1 MIVLVV
7 SILIIVG
14 LILMVAGFVLPAR
27 DDLYDS
33 DRVDAEIREM
43 VRRNVNGS
51 KRQVQE
57 MVDTVIG
64 DNIGQTTRAIER
76 ITNEKIQSISDYSD
90 TVINEIHKSHDE
102 VTFMYEML
110 DAKHKDLKKTSAE
123 VTKVAKEAADTAR
136 DAKISAEETYGKAKN
151 KLDEAVLTVQQIE
164 EAKRTELAKELASI
178 KAYAKQSAQDR
189 LEMERSLAETRNA
202 QAMQQMAMQQ
212 QMEARRQAEEAAM
225 AAQIEQQLKMEQ
237 QLEYERRER
246 ERIAQVQQ
254 MEVDASLQARSIEIQ
269 RQKTSAPA
277 PVPASRHEIPE
288 TVYIDGQPLP
298 QHEVSK
304 EVRTAV
310 DNSVSIDGQRG
321 TISEIVAK
329 NDRKMPES
337 FTKMMQPETYDSGV
351 WFGDVEPTSAMR
363 RAAMERLRSEEE
375 ERQKRMKK
383 NFKPMA
389 DRGMKQ
395 IDVSRS
401 HVIGVKDESK
411 NKVVPI
417 SQGGKGGNAYR
428 ELLLAGKDPS
438 DLSLNDH
445 ILLMH
450 HQGKSNM
457 AIARELGLG
466 IGEVTLVIEL
476 SKKQRVVKD
485 NNG

>member
-1 MIVLVV
+1 MVVLVV

-33 DRVDAEIREM
+33 ERVDTEIREM

-164 EAKRTELAKELASI
+164 EAKRTELARELASI

-189 LEMERSLAETRNA
+189 LEMERSLAETRQQ

-212 QMEARRQAEEAAM
+212 QMEARRQAEEAAR

-246 ERIAQVQQ
+246 ERIKQVQQ
-254 MEVDASLQARSIEIQ
+254 MEEDAYLQAQAIQ
-269 RQKTSAPA
+269 IQQQKAATQTGT
-277 PVPASRHEIPE
+277 SRHDIPE

-310 DNSVSIDGQRG
+310 EGVVSIDGQRG
-321 TISEIVAK
+321 TISDIVAK
-329 NDRKMPES
+329 NDRKIPES
-337 FTKMMQPETYDSGV
+337 FTRMMQPETYDSGV
-351 WFGDVEPTSAMR
+351 WFGDVEPTAAMR
-363 RAAMERLRSEEE
+363 KAAMERLRSEEE

-395 IDVSRS
+395 IDVSRA

>member
-1 MIVLVV
+1 MSDYRIFTDSGCDIDRKTLEDWGVV
-7 SILIIVG
+7 
-14 LILMVAGFVLPAR
+14 
-27 DDLYDS
+27 
-33 DRVDAEIREM
+33 RVDL
-43 VRRNVNGS
+43 
-51 KRQVQE
+51 
-57 MVDTVIG
+57 
-64 DNIGQTTRAIER
+64 
-76 ITNEKIQSISDYSD
+76 
-90 TVINEIHKSHDE
+90 
-102 VTFMYEML
+102 TFMDSEKEYPIDAFTSKEFYDEMRGGR
-110 DAKHKDLKKTSAE
+110 
-123 VTKVAKEAADTAR
+123 VF
-136 DAKISAEETYGKAKN
+136 
-151 KLDEAVLTVQQIE
+151 
-164 EAKRTELAKELASI
+164 
-178 KAYAKQSAQDR
+178 
-189 LEMERSLAETRNA
+189 
-202 QAMQQMAMQQ
+202 
-212 QMEARRQAEEAAM
+212 
-225 AAQIEQQLKMEQ
+225 
-237 QLEYERRER
+237 
-246 ERIAQVQQ
+246 
-254 MEVDASLQARSIEIQ
+254 
-269 RQKTSAPA
+269 KTSAPA

-337 FTKMMQPETYDSGV
+337 FTRMMQPETYDAGV

-395 IDVSRS
+395 IDVSRA

>member
-1 MIVLVV
+1 MVVLVV

-14 LILMVAGFVLPAR
+14 LVLMVAGFVLPAR

-33 DRVDAEIREM
+33 ERVDADIREM
-43 VRRNVNGS
+43 VRRNVNAS

-123 VTKVAKEAADTAR
+123 VTKLAKEATETAR
-136 DAKISAEETYGKAKN
+136 DAKISAEETYSKAKN

-212 QMEARRQAEEAAM
+212 QMKAQQQAQEAAK

-246 ERIAQVQQ
+246 ERVAQVAQ
-254 MEVDASLQARSIEIQ
+254 MEQDAYLQAQAIAIQ
-269 RQKTSAPA
+269 RERESVKTAA
-277 PVPASRHEIPE
+277 AMHEIPE

-304 EVRTAV
+304 DVRDAV
-310 DNSVSIDGQRG
+310 AGSVSIDGQRG
-321 TISEIVAK
+321 TISDIVAK
-329 NDRKMPES
+329 KDRKVPES

-351 WFGDVEPTSAMR
+351 WFGDVEPTAAMR

-375 ERQKRMKK
+375 ERQKRLKK

-389 DRGMKQ
+389 ERGMKQ
-395 IDVSRS
+395 IDVSRA
-401 HVIGVKDESK
+401 HVIGMKDEA
-411 NKVVPI
+411 NGKVVPI

-428 ELLLAGKDPS
+428 ELLLAGKDPNE
-438 DLSLNDH
+438 LSLNDH

-457 AIARELGLG
+457 AIARDLGLG

-476 SKKQRVVKD
+476 SKKQRIVKD
-485 NNG
+485 N